1 MPSVMPL
8 LNRSGIWKI
17 VGVKYGQAILINCLC
32 FEVEKVMIEIGSNLT
47 ELLKYIVMVVGIVLV
62 IYFMV
67 TNL

>member
-1 MPSVMPL
+1 MMFVK
-8 LNRSGIWKI
+8 NVVEDI
-17 VGVKYGQAILINCLC
+17 VTMRTNT
-32 FEVEKVMIEIGSNLT
+32 EKKEMIMIEIGSNLT

>member
-1 MPSVMPL
+1 
-8 LNRSGIWKI
+8 
-17 VGVKYGQAILINCLC
+17 
-32 FEVEKVMIEIGSNLT
+32 MIEIGSNLT